1 VSRLVGVKAKGDG
14 PLDLWPGRTRA
25 WLALRIRI
33 APSVGAP
40 GRGARLHVGR
50 PGRLDGRPS
59 KFVREPEFAAV
70 FQQTASHRASHT
82 PAPAGRARGPVR
94 PTGGQHRCHK
104 CGFRRCIGRAGAR
117 GDGAMARAQ
126 LGMQQGLPASLDR
139 QKHPPAVGSP
149 AHSDARF
156 DGCPLSARPAPT
168 PKFPATLGDNMLA
181 GSYTERLGER
191 GPRRALALDKC
202 NVPSSRGPAAFAR
215 KDRVRAAPPL
225 ADFRMSAWCRSGL
238 WDNGGR
244 CGASGV
250 GQRVC
255 PIAALR
261 LDDNGIGD
269 SGPEGPGGS
278 LAVSSDPT
286 CLRLSSCEITATSG
300 GRG

>member
-1 VSRLVGVKAKGDG
+1 MDRLIFGRVGLVPGSPCASASPPASVPPGVGPVSM
-14 PLDLWPGRTRA
+14 W
-25 WLALRIRI
+25 
-33 APSVGAP
+33 
-40 GRGARLHVGR
+40 
-50 PGRLDGRPS
+50 
-59 KFVREPEFAAV
+59 
-70 FQQTASHRASHT
+70 
-82 PAPAGRARGPVR
+82 AGRAVWTGALRSSFVSLSSRRSSSRLHLTEHHTHPPRPAGRGPVR